1 MYLESP
7 VNLSIKQKLLLISI
21 VPVLILGGVMTFFS
35 IFQVNQQAEERLS
48 SSREVMINDREKEV
62 KALLEMAVS
71 LVKPIYENGGSM
83 EEAAA
88 LLRQFQFGESGYI
101 FGYTD
106 KGVRVLNGQSPDRIG
121 DSFWDLQDSNGV
133 YLVRELVAAGKKNGL
148 AKGNHYVTYHF
159 PKPGE
164 REPHPKLSYSAYFS
178 DWQLMIGTGF
188 YIDEVDRELA
198 VIEDAVYR
206 SRNHLVTLLIVSCI
220 VLGAVSFVIGLLVRR
235 SITRPLD
242 EVNSSI
248 KKLAQGNGDLT
259 RKVEVDDQFEMGT
272 LANNVNQLLANL
284 HQMMCMIR
292 DVTKDIEQETTHLDG
307 RASDLNVIA
316 EEQQSNTDQ
325 IATAVTELSH
335 SSQNVTQHA
344 SAAAEAAQQAEQQ
357 SELADK
363 TVDETVSSMNQLAE
377 EISRASN
384 VVQRVG
390 GDVDGIVNL
399 LHVIENI
406 AAQTNLLALN
416 AAIEAARAGEQGR
429 GFAVVAD
436 EVRSL
441 ASKTQDST
449 EQIQDMIQRLQSGS
463 QSALETMQSSLDKSQ
478 ETQLRVEATRE
489 ALLAIITA
497 TQTINQMNAEIAA
510 AAHEQSE
517 VSADISVRVNEVNE
531 HTGQLA
537 KASSDNKQGCK
548 ILNDKTDRLEK
559 LVGQFRL

>member
-1 MYLESP
+1 M
-7 VNLSIKQKLLLISI
+7 NLSIKQKLLLISI

-48 SSREVMINDREKEV
+48 SSREVMVNDREKEV

-164 REPHPKLSYSAYFS
+164 RDPHPKLSYSAYFS

-198 VIEDAVYR
+198 VIEDAVYQ
-206 SRNHLVTLLIVSCI
+206 SRNYLVTLLIVSCI

-259 RKVEVDDQFEMGT
+259 RKVVVDDQFEMGT

-363 TVDETVSSMNQLAE
+363 TVAETVSSMNQLAE
-377 EISRASN
+377 EISRASS

-463 QSALETMQSSLDKSQ
+463 QSALETMQSSLEKSQ
-478 ETQLRVEATRE
+478 ETEQRVEATRV

-537 KASSDNKQGCK
+537 QASSDNKQGCK

>member
-1 MYLESP
+1 M
-7 VNLSIKQKLLLISI
+7 NLSIKQKLLLISI

-35 IFQVNQQAEERLS
+35 IYQVNQQAEERLS
-48 SSREVMINDREKEV
+48 SSRQVMINDREKEV

-71 LVKPIYENGGSM
+71 LVKPIYEKGGSV
-83 EEAAA
+83 EDATA
-88 LLRQFQFGESGYI
+88 LLRQFKYGESGYI
-101 FGYTD
+101 FGYTNQ
-106 KGVRVLNGQSPDRIG
+106 GIRVLNGQSLERLG

-133 YLVRELVAAGKKNGL
+133 YLIRELVAAGKKNGL
-148 AKGNHYVTYHF
+148 ASGNHYVTYHF

-164 REPHPKLSYSAYFS
+164 RDPHPKLSYSAYFP

-188 YIDEVDRELA
+188 YIDEVERELA
-198 VIEDAVYR
+198 VIKDDVYSSR
-206 SRNHLVTLLIVSCI
+206 SHLVTLLIISCI
-220 VLGAVSFVIGLLVRR
+220 VLCAITFLIGLMVRR

-248 KKLAQGNGDLT
+248 QKLAQGNGDLT
-259 RKVEVDDQFEMGT
+259 RKVVVDDQFEMGE
-272 LANNVNQLLANL
+272 LADNVNQLLANL

-363 TVDETVSSMNQLAE
+363 TVDETVSSMSELAE
-377 EISRASN
+377 EISRASH

-478 ETQLRVEATRE
+478 ETQQRVEATRE

-510 AAHEQSE
+510 AAQEQSA

-537 KASSDNKQGCK
+537 QASADNKLVCK
-548 ILNDKTDRLEK
+548 VLNDKTDLLEK

>member
-35 IFQVNQQAEERLS
+35 IYQVNQQAEERLS
-48 SSREVMINDREKEV
+48 SSRQVMINDREKEV

-71 LVKPIYENGGSM
+71 LVKPIYEKGGSV
-83 EEAAA
+83 EDATA
-88 LLRQFQFGESGYI
+88 LLRQFKYGESGYI
-101 FGYTD
+101 FGYTNQ
-106 KGVRVLNGQSPDRIG
+106 GIRVLNGQSLERLG

-133 YLVRELVAAGKKNGL
+133 YLIRELVAAGKKNGL
-148 AKGNHYVTYHF
+148 ASGNHYVTYHF

-164 REPHPKLSYSAYFS
+164 RDPHPKLSYSAYFP

-188 YIDEVDRELA
+188 YIDEVERELA
-198 VIEDAVYR
+198 VIKDDVYSSR
-206 SRNHLVTLLIVSCI
+206 SHLVTLLIISCI
-220 VLGAVSFVIGLLVRR
+220 VLCAITFLIGLMVRR

-248 KKLAQGNGDLT
+248 QKLAQGNGDLT
-259 RKVEVDDQFEMGT
+259 RKVVVDDQFEMGE
-272 LANNVNQLLANL
+272 LADNVNQLLANL

-363 TVDETVSSMNQLAE
+363 TVDETVSSMSELAE
-377 EISRASN
+377 EISRASH

-478 ETQLRVEATRE
+478 ETQQRVEATRE

-510 AAHEQSE
+510 AAQEQSA

-537 KASSDNKQGCK
+537 QASADNKLVCK
-548 ILNDKTDRLEK
+548 VLNDKTDRLEK

>member
-1 MYLESP
+1 M
-7 VNLSIKQKLLLISI
+7 NLSIKQKLLLISI
-21 VPVLILGGVMTFFS
+21 LPVLILGGVMTFFS
-35 IFQVNQQAEERLS
+35 VFQVNQQAQDRLI

-83 EEAAA
+83 EEAAS

-106 KGVRVLNGQSPDRIG
+106 EGIRVLNGQSPDRIG

-148 AKGNHYVTYHF
+148 ATGNHYVTYHF

-164 REPHPKLSYSAYFS
+164 RDPHPKLSYSAYFP

-220 VLGAVSFVIGLLVRR
+220 LLGAVSFVIGLLVRR
-235 SITRPLD
+235 NITRPLD

-259 RKVEVDDQFEMGT
+259 RKVAVDDQFEIGS
-272 LANNVNQLLANL
+272 LADNVNQLLANL

-292 DVTKDIEQETTHLDG
+292 DVTKDIEEETTHLDG

-377 EISRASN
+377 EISRAGS

-478 ETQLRVEATRE
+478 ETQQKVEATRE

-537 KASSDNKQGCK
+537 QASSDNKQGCK

>member
-1 MYLESP
+1 M
-7 VNLSIKQKLLLISI
+7 NLSIKQKLLLISI
-21 VPVLILGGVMTFFS
+21 LPVLILGGVMTFFS
-35 IFQVNQQAEERLS
+35 VFQVNQQAQDRLT

-71 LVKPIYENGGSM
+71 LVQPIYEKGGNV
-83 EEAAA
+83 EDAAV
-88 LLRQFQFGESGYI
+88 LLRQFKYGESGYI

-106 KGVRVLNGQSPDRIG
+106 EGVRILNGQSPDRIG

-133 YLVRELVAAGKKNGL
+133 YVVRELVAAGKKNGL

-164 REPHPKLSYSAYFS
+164 RDPHPKLSYSAYFP

-220 VLGAVSFVIGLLVRR
+220 LLGAVSFVIGLLVRR

-259 RKVEVDDQFEMGT
+259 RKVAVDDQFEIGT
-272 LANNVNQLLANL
+272 LADNVNQLLANL

-344 SAAAEAAQQAEQQ
+344 SAAAESAQQAEQQ

-363 TVDETVSSMNQLAE
+363 TVDETVSSMYQLAE
-377 EISRASN
+377 EISRASS

-478 ETQLRVEATRE
+478 ETQQRVEATRE

-537 KASSDNKQGCK
+537 QASSDNKQGCK
-548 ILNDKTDRLEK
+548 ILNDKTARLEK

>member
-1 MYLESP
+1 M
-7 VNLSIKQKLLLISI
+7 NLSIKQKLFLISI

-35 IFQVNQQAEERLS
+35 VFQVNQQAQDRLI

-83 EEAAA
+83 EDAAS
-88 LLRQFQFGESGYI
+88 LLRQLQFGEAGYI

-106 KGVRVLNGQSPDRIG
+106 EGVRVLNGQSPDRIG

-164 REPHPKLSYSAYFS
+164 RDPHPKLSYSAYFS

-198 VIEDAVYR
+198 VIEDAVYS
-206 SRNHLVTLLIVSCI
+206 SRNQLVTLLIVSCGL
-220 VLGAVSFVIGLLVRR
+220 LGALSFVIGLLVRR

-377 EISRASN
+377 EISRASS

-463 QSALETMQSSLDKSQ
+463 QSALETMQSSLDKSH

-489 ALLAIITA
+489 ALQAIITA

>member
-1 MYLESP
+1 M
-7 VNLSIKQKLLLISI
+7 NLSIKQKLLRISI
-21 VPVLILGGVMTFFS
+21 LPVLILGGVMTFFS

-48 SSREVMINDREKEV
+48 SSREIMINDREKEV

-71 LVKPIYENGGSM
+71 LVKPIYEEGGNV
-83 EEAAA
+83 EDAAV
-88 LLRQFQFGESGYI
+88 LLRQFKYGESGYI

-106 KGVRVLNGQSPDRIG
+106 EGIRVLNGQSLERLG

-133 YLVRELVAAGKKNGL
+133 YLIRELVAAGKKNGL
-148 AKGNHYVTYHF
+148 ATGNHYVTYHF

-164 REPHPKLSYSAYFS
+164 REPHPKLSYSAYFP

-188 YIDEVDRELA
+188 YIDEVERELA
-198 VIEDAVYR
+198 VIEDEVSSSR
-206 SRNHLVTLLIVSCI
+206 SHLITLLIISCI
-220 VLGAVSFVIGLLVRR
+220 VLGVITFFIGLLVRR

-259 RKVEVDDQFEMGT
+259 RKVVVDDRYEMGE
-272 LANNVNQLLANL
+272 LADNVNRLLANL

-377 EISRASN
+377 EISRASS

-478 ETQLRVEATRE
+478 ETQQRVEATRE
-489 ALLAIITA
+489 ALLSIITA

-537 KASSDNKQGCK
+537 QASSDNKQGCK

>member
-1 MYLESP
+1 M
-7 VNLSIKQKLLLISI
+7 NLSIKQKLLLISI
-21 VPVLILGGVMTFFS
+21 LPVLILGGVMTFFS
-35 IFQVNQQAEERLS
+35 VFQVNQQAQDRLT

-71 LVKPIYENGGSM
+71 LVQPIYEKGGNV
-83 EEAAA
+83 EDAAV
-88 LLRQFQFGESGYI
+88 LLRQFKYGESGYI

-106 KGVRVLNGQSPDRIG
+106 EGIRVLNGQSPDRIG

-133 YLVRELVAAGKKNGL
+133 YVVRELVAAGKKNGL
-148 AKGNHYVTYHF
+148 AQGDHYVTYHF

-164 REPHPKLSYSAYFS
+164 RDPHPKLSYSAYFP

-220 VLGAVSFVIGLLVRR
+220 LLGAVSFVIGLLVRR

-259 RKVEVDDQFEMGT
+259 RKVAVDDQFEIGT
-272 LANNVNQLLANL
+272 LADNVNQLLANL

-363 TVDETVSSMNQLAE
+363 TVDETVSSMYQLAE
-377 EISRASN
+377 EISRASS

-478 ETQLRVEATRE
+478 ETQQRVEATRE

-537 KASSDNKQGCK
+537 QASSDNKQGCK

>member
-1 MYLESP
+1 M
-7 VNLSIKQKLLLISI
+7 NLSIKQKLLLISI
-21 VPVLILGGVMTFFS
+21 LPVLILGGVMTFFS
-35 IFQVNQQAEERLS
+35 VFQVNQQAQDRLT

-71 LVKPIYENGGSM
+71 LVQPIYEKGGNV
-83 EEAAA
+83 EDAAV
-88 LLRQFQFGESGYI
+88 LLRQFKYGESGYI

-106 KGVRVLNGQSPDRIG
+106 EGVRILNGQSPDRIG

-133 YLVRELVAAGKKNGL
+133 YVVRELVAAGKKNGL

-164 REPHPKLSYSAYFS
+164 RDPHPKLSYSAYFP

-220 VLGAVSFVIGLLVRR
+220 LLGAVSFVIGLLVRR

-259 RKVEVDDQFEMGT
+259 RKVAVDDQFEIGT
-272 LANNVNQLLANL
+272 LADNVNQLLANL

-335 SSQNVTQHA
+335 SSQNVKQHA
-344 SAAAEAAQQAEQQ
+344 SGAAEAAQQAEQQ
-357 SELADK
+357 SALADK

-377 EISRASN
+377 EISRASS

-478 ETQLRVEATRE
+478 ETQQRVEATRE

-537 KASSDNKQGCK
+537 QASSDNKQGCK

>member
-1 MYLESP
+1 

-71 LVKPIYENGGSM
+71 LVQPIYENGGSI
-83 EEAAA
+83 EEAAS

-106 KGVRVLNGQSPDRIG
+106 EGVRVFNGQSPDRIG
-121 DSFWDLQDSNGV
+121 ESFWDLQDSNGV
-133 YLVRELVAAGKKNGL
+133 YLIRELVEAGKKNGL
-148 AKGNHYVTYHF
+148 ATGNHYVTYHF

-164 REPHPKLSYSAYFS
+164 REPHPKLSYSAYFP

-198 VIEDAVYR
+198 VIEDAVFS

-220 VLGAVSFVIGLLVRR
+220 LLGAVSFVIGLLVRR

-259 RKVEVDDQFEMGT
+259 RKVAVDDQFEIGT
-272 LANNVNQLLANL
+272 LADNVNQLLANL

-363 TVDETVSSMNQLAE
+363 TVDETVSSMYQLAE
-377 EISRASN
+377 EISRASS

-478 ETQLRVEATRE
+478 ETQQRVEATRE

-537 KASSDNKQGCK
+537 QASSDNKQGCK

>member
-1 MYLESP
+1 M
-7 VNLSIKQKLLLISI
+7 NLSIKQKLLLISI
-21 VPVLILGGVMTFFS
+21 LPVLILGGVMTFFS
-35 IFQVNQQAEERLS
+35 VFQVNQQAQDRLT

-71 LVKPIYENGGSM
+71 LVQPIYEKGGNV
-83 EEAAA
+83 EDAAV
-88 LLRQFQFGESGYI
+88 LLRQFKYGESGYI

-106 KGVRVLNGQSPDRIG
+106 EGIRVLNGQSPDRIG

-133 YLVRELVAAGKKNGL
+133 YVVRELVAAGKKNGL

-164 REPHPKLSYSAYFS
+164 RDPHPKLSYSAYFP

-220 VLGAVSFVIGLLVRR
+220 LLGAVSFVIGLLVRR

-259 RKVEVDDQFEMGT
+259 RKVAVDDQFEIGT
-272 LANNVNQLLANL
+272 LADNVNQLLANL

-335 SSQNVTQHA
+335 SSQNVKQHA
-344 SAAAEAAQQAEQQ
+344 SGAAEAAQQAEQQ
-357 SELADK
+357 SALADK

-377 EISRASN
+377 EISRASS

-478 ETQLRVEATRE
+478 ETQQRVEATRE

-537 KASSDNKQGCK
+537 QASSDNKQGCK
-548 ILNDKTDRLEK
+548 ILNDKTARLEK

>member
-1 MYLESP
+1 M
-7 VNLSIKQKLLLISI
+7 NLSIKQKLLLISI

-71 LVKPIYENGGSM
+71 LVKPIYENGGSI

-148 AKGNHYVTYHF
+148 AQGDHYVTYHF

-164 REPHPKLSYSAYFS
+164 RDPHPKLSYSAYFP

-188 YIDEVDRELA
+188 YIDEVERELA
-198 VIEDAVYR
+198 VIEEAVYS
-206 SRNHLVTLLIVSCI
+206 SRNHLVTLLIVSCV

-235 SITRPLD
+235 SIIRPLG

-248 KKLAQGNGDLT
+248 KKLAEGNGDLT
-259 RKVEVDDQFEMGT
+259 RKVVVDDQFEIGM
-272 LANNVNQLLANL
+272 LADNVNQLLANL
-284 HQMMCMIR
+284 HQMMSMIR
-292 DVTKDIEQETTHLDG
+292 DVTKDIEQETIHLDG

-316 EEQQSNTDQ
+316 DDQQSNTDQ

-357 SELADK
+357 SELADR

-478 ETQLRVEATRE
+478 ETQQKVKATRE

-537 KASSDNKQGCK
+537 QASADNKHGCK

>member
-1 MYLESP
+1 M
-7 VNLSIKQKLLLISI
+7 NLSIKQKLLLISI
-21 VPVLILGGVMTFFS
+21 LPVLILGGVMTFFS

-71 LVKPIYENGGSM
+71 LVKPIYEEGGNV
-83 EEAAA
+83 EDAAV
-88 LLRQFQFGESGYI
+88 LLRQFKYGESGYI

-106 KGVRVLNGQSPDRIG
+106 EGIRVLNGQSLERLG

-133 YLVRELVAAGKKNGL
+133 YLIRELVAAGKKNGL
-148 AKGNHYVTYHF
+148 ATGNHYVTYHF

-164 REPHPKLSYSAYFS
+164 REPHPKLSYSAYFP

-188 YIDEVDRELA
+188 YIDEVERELA
-198 VIEDAVYR
+198 IIEDEVSSSR
-206 SRNHLVTLLIVSCI
+206 SHLITLLIISCI
-220 VLGAVSFVIGLLVRR
+220 VLGVITFFIGLLVRR

-259 RKVEVDDQFEMGT
+259 RKVVVDDRYEMGE
-272 LANNVNQLLANL
+272 LADNVNRLLANL

-344 SAAAEAAQQAEQQ
+344 SAAAESAQQAEQQ

-377 EISRASN
+377 EISRASS

-478 ETQLRVEATRE
+478 ETQQRVEATRE

-537 KASSDNKQGCK
+537 QASSDNKQGCK

>member
-1 MYLESP
+1 M
-7 VNLSIKQKLLLISI
+7 NLSIKQKLLLISI

-35 IFQVNQQAEERLS
+35 VFQVNQQAQDRLT

-71 LVKPIYENGGSM
+71 LVQPIYENGGSI
-83 EEAAA
+83 EEAAS

-106 KGVRVLNGQSPDRIG
+106 EGVRVFNGQSPDRIG
-121 DSFWDLQDSNGV
+121 ESFWDLQDSNGV
-133 YLVRELVAAGKKNGL
+133 YLIRELVEAGKKNGL
-148 AKGNHYVTYHF
+148 ATGNHYVTYHF

-164 REPHPKLSYSAYFS
+164 REPHPKLSYSAYFP

-198 VIEDAVYR
+198 VIEDAVYG

-220 VLGAVSFVIGLLVRR
+220 LLGAVSFVIGLLVRR

-259 RKVEVDDQFEMGT
+259 RKVAVDDQFEIGT
-272 LANNVNQLLANL
+272 LADNVNQLLANL

-377 EISRASN
+377 EISRASS

-478 ETQLRVEATRE
+478 ETQQRVEATRE

-497 TQTINQMNAEIAA
+497 TQMINQMNAEIAA

-537 KASSDNKQGCK
+537 QASADNKHGCK

>member
-1 MYLESP
+1 M
-7 VNLSIKQKLLLISI
+7 NLSIKQKLLLISI
-21 VPVLILGGVMTFFS
+21 LPVLILGGVMTFFS
-35 IFQVNQQAEERLS
+35 VFQVNQQAQDRLT

-71 LVKPIYENGGSM
+71 LVQPIYEKGGNV
-83 EEAAA
+83 EDAAV
-88 LLRQFQFGESGYI
+88 LLRQFKYGESGYI

-106 KGVRVLNGQSPDRIG
+106 EGVRILNGQSPDRIG

-133 YLVRELVAAGKKNGL
+133 YVVRELVAAGKKNGL

-164 REPHPKLSYSAYFS
+164 RDPHPKLSYSAYFP

-220 VLGAVSFVIGLLVRR
+220 LLGAVSFVIGLLVRR

-259 RKVEVDDQFEMGT
+259 RKVAVDDQFEIGT
-272 LANNVNQLLANL
+272 LADNVNQLLANL

-377 EISRASN
+377 EISRASS

-478 ETQLRVEATRE
+478 ETQQRVEATRE

-537 KASSDNKQGCK
+537 QASSDNKQGCK
-548 ILNDKTDRLEK
+548 ILNDKTARLEK

>member
-1 MYLESP
+1 M
-7 VNLSIKQKLLLISI
+7 NLSIKQKLLLISI
-21 VPVLILGGVMTFFS
+21 LPVLILGGVMTFFS
-35 IFQVNQQAEERLS
+35 VFQVNQQAQDRLT

-71 LVKPIYENGGSM
+71 LVQRIYEKGGNV
-83 EEAAA
+83 EDAAV
-88 LLRQFQFGESGYI
+88 LLRQFKYGESGYI

-106 KGVRVLNGQSPDRIG
+106 EGVRVLNGQSPDRIG

-133 YLVRELVAAGKKNGL
+133 YVVRELVAAGKKNGL

-164 REPHPKLSYSAYFS
+164 RDPHPKLSYSAYFP

-220 VLGAVSFVIGLLVRR
+220 LLGAVSFVIGLLVRR

-259 RKVEVDDQFEMGT
+259 RKVAVDDQFEIGT
-272 LANNVNQLLANL
+272 LADNVNQLLANL

-377 EISRASN
+377 EISRASG

-478 ETQLRVEATRE
+478 ETQQRVEATRE

-537 KASSDNKQGCK
+537 QASSDNKQGCK

>member
-1 MYLESP
+1 M
-7 VNLSIKQKLLLISI
+7 NLSIKQKLLLISI

-71 LVKPIYENGGSM
+71 LVQPIYENGGSI
-83 EEAAA
+83 EEAAS

-106 KGVRVLNGQSPDRIG
+106 EGVRVFNGQSPDRIG
-121 DSFWDLQDSNGV
+121 ESFWDLQDSNGV
-133 YLVRELVAAGKKNGL
+133 YLIRELVEAGKKNGL
-148 AKGNHYVTYHF
+148 ATGNHYVTYHF

-164 REPHPKLSYSAYFS
+164 REPHPKLSYSAYFP

-198 VIEDAVYR
+198 VIEDAVFS

-220 VLGAVSFVIGLLVRR
+220 LLGAVSFVIGLLVRR

-259 RKVEVDDQFEMGT
+259 RKVAVDDQFEIGT
-272 LANNVNQLLANL
+272 LADNVNQLLANL

-363 TVDETVSSMNQLAE
+363 TVDETVSSMYQLAE
-377 EISRASN
+377 EISRASS

-478 ETQLRVEATRE
+478 ETQQRVEATRE

-537 KASSDNKQGCK
+537 QASSDNKQGCK

>member
-1 MYLESP
+1 M
-7 VNLSIKQKLLLISI
+7 NLSIKQKLLLISI

-35 IFQVNQQAEERLS
+35 VFQVNQQAQDRLI

-83 EEAAA
+83 EEAAS
-88 LLRQFQFGESGYI
+88 LLRRFQFGESGYI

-106 KGVRVLNGQSPDRIG
+106 EGIRVLNGQSPDRIG
-121 DSFWDLQDSNGV
+121 ESFWDLQDSNGV
-133 YLVRELVAAGKKNGL
+133 YLIRELVEAGKKNGL
-148 AKGNHYVTYHF
+148 ATGNHYVTYHF

-164 REPHPKLSYSAYFS
+164 REPHPKLSYSAYFP

-198 VIEDAVYR
+198 VIEDAVDR
-206 SRNHLVTLLIVSCI
+206 SRNHLMTLLIVSCI
-220 VLGAVSFVIGLLVRR
+220 LVGAVSFVIGLLVRR
-235 SITRPLD
+235 SIIRPLD

-248 KKLAQGNGDLT
+248 KILAQGNGDLT
-259 RKVEVDDQFEMGT
+259 RKVAVDDQFEIGS
-272 LANNVNQLLANL
+272 LADNVNQLLANL

-292 DVTKDIEQETTHLDG
+292 DVTKDIEEETTHLDG

-377 EISRASN
+377 EISRASS

-478 ETQLRVEATRE
+478 ETQQRVAATRE

-537 KASSDNKQGCK
+537 QASSDNKQGCK

>member
-178 DWQLMIGTGF
+178 DWHLMIGTGF

-292 DVTKDIEQETTHLDG
+292 DVTKDIEQETIHLDG

-316 EEQQSNTDQ
+316 DDQQSNTDQ

>member
-1 MYLESP
+1 M
-7 VNLSIKQKLLLISI
+7 NLSIKQKLLLISI
-21 VPVLILGGVMTFFS
+21 LPVLILGGVMTFFS
-35 IFQVNQQAEERLS
+35 VFQVNQQAQDRLT

-71 LVKPIYENGGSM
+71 LVQPIYEKGGNV
-83 EEAAA
+83 EDAAV
-88 LLRQFQFGESGYI
+88 LLRQFKYGESGYI

-106 KGVRVLNGQSPDRIG
+106 EGVRILNGQSPDRIG

-133 YLVRELVAAGKKNGL
+133 YVVRELVAAGKKNGL

-164 REPHPKLSYSAYFS
+164 RDPHPKLSYSAYFP

-220 VLGAVSFVIGLLVRR
+220 LLGAVSFVIGLLVRR

-259 RKVEVDDQFEMGT
+259 RKVAVDDQFEIGT
-272 LANNVNQLLANL
+272 LADNVNQLLANL

-335 SSQNVTQHA
+335 SSQNVKQHA
-344 SAAAEAAQQAEQQ
+344 SGAAEAAQQAEQQ
-357 SELADK
+357 SALADK

-377 EISRASN
+377 EISRASS

-537 KASSDNKQGCK
+537 QASSDNKQGCK

>member
-71 LVKPIYENGGSM
+71 LVQPIYENGGSI
-83 EEAAA
+83 EEAAS

-106 KGVRVLNGQSPDRIG
+106 EGVRVFNGQSPDRIG
-121 DSFWDLQDSNGV
+121 ESFWDLQDSNGV
-133 YLVRELVAAGKKNGL
+133 YLIRELVEAGKKNGL
-148 AKGNHYVTYHF
+148 ATGNHYVTYHF

-164 REPHPKLSYSAYFS
+164 REPHPKLSYSAYFP

-198 VIEDAVYR
+198 VIEDAVFS

-220 VLGAVSFVIGLLVRR
+220 LLGAVSFVIGLLVRR

-259 RKVEVDDQFEMGT
+259 RKVAVDDQFEIGT
-272 LANNVNQLLANL
+272 LADNVNQLLANL

-363 TVDETVSSMNQLAE
+363 TVDETVSSMYQLAE
-377 EISRASN
+377 EISRASS

-478 ETQLRVEATRE
+478 ETQQRVEATRE

-497 TQTINQMNAEIAA
+497 TQTINQMNSEIAA

-537 KASSDNKQGCK
+537 QASSDNKQGCK

>member
-1 MYLESP
+1 M
-7 VNLSIKQKLLLISI
+7 NLSIKQKLLLISI
-21 VPVLILGGVMTFFS
+21 LPVLILGGVMTFFS
-35 IFQVNQQAEERLS
+35 VFQVNQQAQDRLT

-71 LVKPIYENGGSM
+71 LVQPIYEKGGNV
-83 EEAAA
+83 EDAAV
-88 LLRQFQFGESGYI
+88 LLRQFKYGESGYI

-106 KGVRVLNGQSPDRIG
+106 EGIRVLNGQSPDRIG

-133 YLVRELVAAGKKNGL
+133 YVVRELVAAGKKNGL

-164 REPHPKLSYSAYFS
+164 RDPHPKLSYSAYFP

-220 VLGAVSFVIGLLVRR
+220 LLGAVSFVIGLLVRR

-259 RKVEVDDQFEMGT
+259 RKVAVDDQFEIGT
-272 LANNVNQLLANL
+272 LADNVNQLLANL
-284 HQMMCMIR
+284 HQMMSMIR
-292 DVTKDIEQETTHLDG
+292 DVTKDIEQETIHLDG

-316 EEQQSNTDQ
+316 DDQQSNTDQ

-357 SELADK
+357 SELADR

-478 ETQLRVEATRE
+478 ETQQKVKATRE

-537 KASSDNKQGCK
+537 QASADNKHGCK

>member
-1 MYLESP
+1 M
-7 VNLSIKQKLLLISI
+7 NLSIKQKLLLISI

-35 IFQVNQQAEERLS
+35 VFQVNQQAQDRLT

-71 LVKPIYENGGSM
+71 LVQPIYENGGSI
-83 EEAAA
+83 EEAAS

-106 KGVRVLNGQSPDRIG
+106 EGVRVFNGQSPDRIG
-121 DSFWDLQDSNGV
+121 ESFWDLQDSNGV
-133 YLVRELVAAGKKNGL
+133 YLIRELVEAGKKNGL
-148 AKGNHYVTYHF
+148 ATGNHYVTYHF

-164 REPHPKLSYSAYFS
+164 REPHPKLSYSAYFP

-220 VLGAVSFVIGLLVRR
+220 LLGAVSFVIGLLVRR

-259 RKVEVDDQFEMGT
+259 RKVAVDDQFEIGT
-272 LANNVNQLLANL
+272 LADNVNQLLANL

-335 SSQNVTQHA
+335 SSQNVKQHA
-344 SAAAEAAQQAEQQ
+344 SGAAEAAQQAEQQ
-357 SELADK
+357 SALADK

-377 EISRASN
+377 EISRASS

-478 ETQLRVEATRE
+478 ETQQKVKATRE

-537 KASSDNKQGCK
+537 QASADNKHGCK

>member
-1 MYLESP
+1 M
-7 VNLSIKQKLLLISI
+7 NLSIKQKLLLISI

-35 IFQVNQQAEERLS
+35 VFQVNQQAQDRLT
-48 SSREVMINDREKEV
+48 SSRDVMINDREKEV

-71 LVKPIYENGGSM
+71 LVQPIYENGGSI
-83 EEAAA
+83 EEAAS

-106 KGVRVLNGQSPDRIG
+106 EGVRVFNGQSPDRIG
-121 DSFWDLQDSNGV
+121 ESFWDLQDSNGV
-133 YLVRELVAAGKKNGL
+133 YLIRELVEAGKKNGL
-148 AKGNHYVTYHF
+148 ATGNHYVTYHF

-164 REPHPKLSYSAYFS
+164 REPHPKLSYSAYFP

-198 VIEDAVYR
+198 VIEDAVFS

-220 VLGAVSFVIGLLVRR
+220 LLGAVSFVIGLLVRR

-259 RKVEVDDQFEMGT
+259 RKVAVDDQFEIGT
-272 LANNVNQLLANL
+272 LADNVNQLLANL

-335 SSQNVTQHA
+335 SSQNVKQHA
-344 SAAAEAAQQAEQQ
+344 SGAAEAAQQAEQQ
-357 SELADK
+357 SALADK

-377 EISRASN
+377 EISRASS

-478 ETQLRVEATRE
+478 ETQQRVEATRE

-537 KASSDNKQGCK
+537 QASSDNKQGCK

>member
-71 LVKPIYENGGSM
+71 LVQPIYENGGSI
-83 EEAAA
+83 EEAAS

-106 KGVRVLNGQSPDRIG
+106 EGVRVFNGQSPDRIG
-121 DSFWDLQDSNGV
+121 ESFWDLQDSNGV
-133 YLVRELVAAGKKNGL
+133 YLIRELVEAGKKNGL
-148 AKGNHYVTYHF
+148 ATGNHYVTYHF

-164 REPHPKLSYSAYFS
+164 REPHPKLSYSAYFP

-198 VIEDAVYR
+198 VIEDAVFS

-220 VLGAVSFVIGLLVRR
+220 LLGAVSFVIGLLVRR

-259 RKVEVDDQFEMGT
+259 RKVAVDDQFEIGT
-272 LANNVNQLLANL
+272 LADNVNQLLANL

-363 TVDETVSSMNQLAE
+363 TVDETVSSMYQLAE
-377 EISRASN
+377 EISRASS

-478 ETQLRVEATRE
+478 ETQQRVEATRE

-537 KASSDNKQGCK
+537 QASSDNKQGCK

>member
-1 MYLESP
+1 M
-7 VNLSIKQKLLLISI
+7 NLSIKQKLLLISI
-21 VPVLILGGVMTFFS
+21 LPVLILGGVMTFFS

-48 SSREVMINDREKEV
+48 SSREIMINDREKEV

-71 LVKPIYENGGSM
+71 LVKPIYEEGGNV
-83 EEAAA
+83 EDAAV
-88 LLRQFQFGESGYI
+88 LLRQFKYGESGYI

-106 KGVRVLNGQSPDRIG
+106 EGVRILNGQSPDRIG

-133 YLVRELVAAGKKNGL
+133 YVVRELVAAGKKNGL

-164 REPHPKLSYSAYFS
+164 RDPHPKLSYSAYFP

-220 VLGAVSFVIGLLVRR
+220 LLGAVSFVIGLLVRR

-259 RKVEVDDQFEMGT
+259 RKVAVDDQFEIGT
-272 LANNVNQLLANL
+272 LADNVNQLLANL

-335 SSQNVTQHA
+335 SSQNVKQHA
-344 SAAAEAAQQAEQQ
+344 SGAAEAAQQAEQQ
-357 SELADK
+357 SALADK

-377 EISRASN
+377 EISRASS

-478 ETQLRVEATRE
+478 ETQQRVEATRE
-489 ALLAIITA
+489 ALLSIITA

-537 KASSDNKQGCK
+537 QASSDNKQGCK

>member
-1 MYLESP
+1 M
-7 VNLSIKQKLLLISI
+7 NLSIKQKLLLISI

-71 LVKPIYENGGSM
+71 LVQPIYENGGSI
-83 EEAAA
+83 EEAAS

-106 KGVRVLNGQSPDRIG
+106 EGVRVFNGQSPDRIG
-121 DSFWDLQDSNGV
+121 ESFWDLQDSNGV
-133 YLVRELVAAGKKNGL
+133 YLIRELVEAGKKNGL
-148 AKGNHYVTYHF
+148 ATGNHYVTYHF

-164 REPHPKLSYSAYFS
+164 REPHPKLSYSAYFP

-198 VIEDAVYR
+198 VIEDAVFS

-220 VLGAVSFVIGLLVRR
+220 LLGAVSFVIGLLVRR

-259 RKVEVDDQFEMGT
+259 RKVAVDDQFEIGT
-272 LANNVNQLLANL
+272 LADNVNQLLANL

-377 EISRASN
+377 EISRASS

-478 ETQLRVEATRE
+478 ETQQRVEATRE

-537 KASSDNKQGCK
+537 QASSDNKQGCK

>member
-1 MYLESP
+1 M
-7 VNLSIKQKLLLISI
+7 NLSIKQKLLLISI

-35 IFQVNQQAEERLS
+35 IYQVNQQAEERLS
-48 SSREVMINDREKEV
+48 SSRQVMINDREKEV

-71 LVKPIYENGGSM
+71 LVKPIYEKGGSV
-83 EEAAA
+83 EDATA
-88 LLRQFQFGESGYI
+88 LLRQFKYGESGYI
-101 FGYTD
+101 FGYTNQ
-106 KGVRVLNGQSPDRIG
+106 GIRVLNGQSLERLG

-133 YLVRELVAAGKKNGL
+133 YLIRELVAAGKKNGL
-148 AKGNHYVTYHF
+148 ASGNHYVTYHF

-164 REPHPKLSYSAYFS
+164 RDPHPKLSYSAYFP

-188 YIDEVDRELA
+188 YIDEVERELA
-198 VIEDAVYR
+198 VIKDDVYSSR
-206 SRNHLVTLLIVSCI
+206 SHLVTLLIISCI
-220 VLGAVSFVIGLLVRR
+220 VLCAITFLIGLMVRR

-248 KKLAQGNGDLT
+248 QKLAQGNGDLT
-259 RKVEVDDQFEMGT
+259 RKVVVDDQFEMGE
-272 LANNVNQLLANL
+272 LADNVNQLLANL

-377 EISRASN
+377 EISRASS

-478 ETQLRVEATRE
+478 ETQQRVEATRE

-537 KASSDNKQGCK
+537 QASSDNKQGCK

>member
-1 MYLESP
+1 MCLESP

-21 VPVLILGGVMTFFS
+21 LPVLILGGVMTFFS

-48 SSREVMINDREKEV
+48 SSREIMINDREKEV

-71 LVKPIYENGGSM
+71 LVKPIYEEGGNV
-83 EEAAA
+83 EDAAV
-88 LLRQFQFGESGYI
+88 LLRQFKYGESGYI

-106 KGVRVLNGQSPDRIG
+106 EGIRVLNGQSLERLG

-133 YLVRELVAAGKKNGL
+133 YLIRELVAAGKKNGL
-148 AKGNHYVTYHF
+148 ATGNHYVTYHF

-164 REPHPKLSYSAYFS
+164 REPHPKLSYSAYFP

-188 YIDEVDRELA
+188 YIDEVERELA
-198 VIEDAVYR
+198 VIEDEVSSSR
-206 SRNHLVTLLIVSCI
+206 SHLITLLIISCI
-220 VLGAVSFVIGLLVRR
+220 VLGVITFFIGLLVRR

-259 RKVEVDDQFEMGT
+259 RKVVVDDRYEMGE
-272 LANNVNQLLANL
+272 LADNVNRLLANL

-377 EISRASN
+377 EISRASS

-478 ETQLRVEATRE
+478 ETQQRVEATRE

-537 KASSDNKQGCK
+537 QASSDNKQGCK
-548 ILNDKTDRLEK
+548 ILNDKTARLEK

>member
-1 MYLESP
+1 
-7 VNLSIKQKLLLISI
+7 
-21 VPVLILGGVMTFFS
+21 
-35 IFQVNQQAEERLS
+35 
-48 SSREVMINDREKEV
+48 
-62 KALLEMAVS
+62 
-71 LVKPIYENGGSM
+71 
-83 EEAAA
+83 
-88 LLRQFQFGESGYI
+88 
-101 FGYTD
+101 
-106 KGVRVLNGQSPDRIG
+106 
-121 DSFWDLQDSNGV
+121 
-133 YLVRELVAAGKKNGL
+133 
-148 AKGNHYVTYHF
+148 
-159 PKPGE
+159 
-164 REPHPKLSYSAYFS
+164 
-178 DWQLMIGTGF
+178 MIGTGF
-188 YIDEVDRELA
+188 YIDEVERELA
-198 VIEDAVYR
+198 VIKDDVYSSR
-206 SRNHLVTLLIVSCI
+206 SHLVTLLIISCI
-220 VLGAVSFVIGLLVRR
+220 VLCAITFLIGLMVRR

-248 KKLAQGNGDLT
+248 QKLAQGNGDLT
-259 RKVEVDDQFEMGT
+259 RKVVVDDQFEMGE
-272 LANNVNQLLANL
+272 LADNVNQLLANL

-363 TVDETVSSMNQLAE
+363 TVDETVSSMSELAE
-377 EISRASN
+377 EISRASH

-478 ETQLRVEATRE
+478 ETQQRVEATRE

-510 AAHEQSE
+510 AAQEQSA

-537 KASSDNKQGCK
+537 QASADNKLVCK
-548 ILNDKTDRLEK
+548 VLNDKTDRLEK

>member
-1 MYLESP
+1 M
-7 VNLSIKQKLLLISI
+7 NLSIKQKLLLISI

-377 EISRASN
+377 EISRASS

-478 ETQLRVEATRE
+478 ETQQRVEATRE

-537 KASSDNKQGCK
+537 QASSDNKQGCK

>member
-1 MYLESP
+1 M
-7 VNLSIKQKLLLISI
+7 NLSIKQKLLLISI
-21 VPVLILGGVMTFFS
+21 LPVLILGGVMTFFS
-35 IFQVNQQAEERLS
+35 VFQVNQQAQDRLT

-71 LVKPIYENGGSM
+71 LVQPIYENGGSI
-83 EEAAA
+83 EEAAS

-106 KGVRVLNGQSPDRIG
+106 EGVRVFNGQSPDRIG
-121 DSFWDLQDSNGV
+121 ESFWDLQDSNGV
-133 YLVRELVAAGKKNGL
+133 YLIRELVEAGKKNGL
-148 AKGNHYVTYHF
+148 ATGNHYVTYHF

-164 REPHPKLSYSAYFS
+164 REPHPKLSYSAYFP

-220 VLGAVSFVIGLLVRR
+220 LLGAVSFVIGLLVRR

-259 RKVEVDDQFEMGT
+259 RKVAVDDQFEIGT
-272 LANNVNQLLANL
+272 LADNVNQLLANL

-377 EISRASN
+377 EISRASS

-478 ETQLRVEATRE
+478 ETQQRVEATRE

-497 TQTINQMNAEIAA
+497 TQMINQMNAEIAA

-537 KASSDNKQGCK
+537 QASSDNKQGCK
-548 ILNDKTDRLEK
+548 ILNDKTARLEK

>member
-1 MYLESP
+1 M
-7 VNLSIKQKLLLISI
+7 NLSIKQKLLLISI

>member
-1 MYLESP
+1 M
-7 VNLSIKQKLLLISI
+7 NLSIKQKLLLISI

-377 EISRASN
+377 EISRASS

-489 ALLAIITA
+489 ALQAIITA

>member
-1 MYLESP
+1 M
-7 VNLSIKQKLLLISI
+7 NLSIKQKLLLISI

-35 IFQVNQQAEERLS
+35 IYQVNQQAEERLS
-48 SSREVMINDREKEV
+48 SSRQVMINDREKEV

-71 LVKPIYENGGSM
+71 LVKPIYEKGGSV
-83 EEAAA
+83 EDATA
-88 LLRQFQFGESGYI
+88 LLRQFKYGESGYI
-101 FGYTD
+101 FGYTNQ
-106 KGVRVLNGQSPDRIG
+106 GIRVLNGQSLERLG

-133 YLVRELVAAGKKNGL
+133 YLIRELVAAGKKNGL
-148 AKGNHYVTYHF
+148 ASGNHYVTYHF

-164 REPHPKLSYSAYFS
+164 RDPHPKLSYSAYFP

-188 YIDEVDRELA
+188 YIDEVERELA
-198 VIEDAVYR
+198 VIKDDVYSSR
-206 SRNHLVTLLIVSCI
+206 SHLVTLLIISCI
-220 VLGAVSFVIGLLVRR
+220 VLCAITFLIGLMVRR

-248 KKLAQGNGDLT
+248 QKLAQGNGDLT
-259 RKVEVDDQFEMGT
+259 RKVVVDDQFEMGE
-272 LANNVNQLLANL
+272 LADNVNQLLANL

-335 SSQNVTQHA
+335 SSQNVKQHA
-344 SAAAEAAQQAEQQ
+344 SGAAEAAQQAEQQ
-357 SELADK
+357 SALADK

-377 EISRASN
+377 EISRASS

-478 ETQLRVEATRE
+478 ETQQRVEATRE

-537 KASSDNKQGCK
+537 QASSDNKQGCK
-548 ILNDKTDRLEK
+548 ILNDKTARLEK